1 MDRVLQPTTDGI
13 NYTRCGKCKRAMESS
28 LKYKNCLSCRTRER
42 TKRNL
47 TKMKMKALQQQCMTV
62 QPISTATDL
71 NFREYDQTGASMNG
85 RQENATSSRTASAA
99 THHDG
104 SRKVSAGVKRK
115 APKSLNELDGEER
128 IAALKMAKKS
138 LTDIIQRQG
147 KKPMPT
153 VNVKSVSELTFL
165 LFV

>member
-1 MDRVLQPTTDGI
+1 
-13 NYTRCGKCKRAMESS
+13 
-28 LKYKNCLSCRTRER
+28 
-42 TKRNL
+42 
-47 TKMKMKALQQQCMTV
+47 MKMKALQQQCMTV

-71 NFREYDQTGASMNG
+71 NLREYDQTGASMNG
-85 RQENATSSRTASAA
+85 RQENATSSRTASIA

-115 APKSLNELDGEER
+115 APKSLNELEGEER

-165 LFV
+165 LFVWYKKRFSFVN